1 MINEGYWKNI
11 AQGRLAAYVKLE
23 EEVIALLEQLDPL
36 ELENLLDPLPS
47 ITEIWDRAK
56 EDE

>member
-11 AQGRLAAYVKLE
+11 AQGRLEAYIKLE
-23 EEVIALLEQLDPL
+23 DEVIALLEQLDPL
-36 ELENLLDPLPS
+36 KLEDLLDPLPS